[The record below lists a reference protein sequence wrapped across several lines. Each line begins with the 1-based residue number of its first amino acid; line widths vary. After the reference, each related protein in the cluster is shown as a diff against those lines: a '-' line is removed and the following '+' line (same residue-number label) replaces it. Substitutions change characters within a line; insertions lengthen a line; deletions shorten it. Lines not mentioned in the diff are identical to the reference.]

1 MLMEEFIIYVA
12 LALFGACAGSFAGAT
27 VWRLRI
33 RQLQYDKEHKEP
45 YDRSE
50 YKRLKKLQNKTLM
63 SDRSQCLECGYELRW
78 YDLLPIIS
86 WLTLKGKCRACKR
99 SFGKTELFVEI
110 IMTVFFVGSY
120 ALWPGGIGD
129 ALDVTHF
136 VLWLLAGTAMAIL
149 FIYDLKWFLLPD
161 EAVIALAVIGLGIVG
176 VSAADSR
183 DIGGTLA
190 ATVGAVAVL
199 GGLYAVLYGISKGKW
214 VGFGDVKLGAA
225 LALILVDW
233 QLAAAALFLA
243 NFIGCLI
250 VIPALAFKKLERTS
264 RVPFGPLLIA
274 GSVTAWFV
282 GWPLLDAYLAIIGV

>member
-1 MLMEEFIIYVA
+1 MEEFIIYVA
-12 LALFGACAGSFAGAT
+12 LLLFGACAGSFAGAT

-50 YKRLKKLQNKTLM
+50 YKRLKKLQNKTFT

-86 WLTLKGKCRACKR
+86 WLVLKGKCRACKR

-110 IMTVFFVGSY
+110 AMAAFFVGSY
-120 ALWPGGIGD
+120 AFWPGGVTD
-129 ALDVTHF
+129 ALAVTHF
-136 VLWLLAGTAMAIL
+136 VLWLLAGIAMAIL

-161 EAVIALAVIGLGIVG
+161 EAVVALAVIGLGIVG
-176 VSAADSR
+176 VSAIDSH
-183 DIGGTLA
+183 DIVGTIA
-190 ATVGAVAVL
+190 AASGAVAVL
-199 GGLYAVLYGISKGKW
+199 GGLYAVLYGVSKGRW

-233 QLAAAALFLA
+233 QLAIAALFLA

-250 VIPALAFKKLERTS
+250 VIPALASKKLERTS
-264 RVPFGPLLIA
+264 RVPFGPMLIA
-274 GSVTAWFV
+274 GSVTAWFI
-282 GWPLLDAYLAIIGV
+282 GWPLLDAYLGILGV